1 MYEAKKGK
9 TLKEICSKVAVVRR
23 EATFKLAPT
32 GGVRKP
38 ISQVAT
44 VNTPKRIGSI
54 PRLFTT
60 GNKTGVNII
69 I

>member
-32 GGVRKP
+32 GGVKKP

-44 VNTPKRIGSI
+44 VNTQNNNVKHEAP
-54 PRLFTT
+54 PDYP
-60 GNKTGVNII
+60 
-69 I
+69 

>member
-32 GGVRKP
+32 GGVKKP

-44 VNTPKRIGSI
+44 VNTPNNNVKHES
-54 PRLFTT
+54 PPDYP
-60 GNKTGVNII
+60 
-69 I
+69 